1 MSDSNEVKDYSLVN
15 LEAWVSDSMESGAS
29 PSEIHDTIVNT
40 IVKTIKYH
48 RACYREG
55 KELYEQLCNRPY
67 LELVTETVASTRSE
81 LKHIPR
87 FDSTRFKLDSS
98 VLHDVEDKPS
108 YEEMIDAGYT
118 MTDDGFWIPPESD

>member
-1 MSDSNEVKDYSLVN
+1 MSEVKDYSLEN
-15 LEAWVSDSMESGAS
+15 LEAWVSDAMESGAS
-29 PSEIHDTIVNT
+29 PTDIHDTIVNT

-67 LELVTETVASTRSE
+67 LELVTETVASTRGE
-81 LKHIPR
+81 LKHIPT
-87 FDSTRFKLDSS
+87 FNIDRFKLDSS